1 MVRRA
6 LGLTLFVALA
16 GCATHADRLKTARS
30 AYYGGSTALA
40 EAKLLE
46 AEKDNASDA
55 EVLRLERASIA
66 MSAGRVDEAQTLLR
80 GVRDRFTELEPA
92 DPLKIA
98 KAALTDDQRLP
109 YSGEDYEKVM
119 VRAMLALTELL
130 RDGPDAFAFA
140 HQISQCQQDI
150 IEKGGAVGDG
160 KTNPKADYSR
170 VALGAYICG
179 AMREESPSGVDEA
192 RRSFKLVKE
201 WQPNFSNAAND
212 LARVENGVHCAKGHG
227 VVYVVALVGRG
238 PTKVE
243 QAEPVSTIGLLLAD
257 RIISAIAPQTLPP
270 NIAPVKIPAIQ
281 LPLDTISAVSVAVD
295 GRSFGTTE
303 TVTDVNQ
310 LAVSQ
315 MLATRDYAIAR
326 AVSRRILK
334 KGIVYAAKE
343 LTGTKKDSLQS
354 LGIDVLGVAWEATES
369 ADTRCWGLLPS
380 KIQVL
385 RIELPAGDHQLMLR
399 AAESQAGGESAKV
412 RVEDGRNSWVLA
424 HYPTQR
430 LVGVIQTNSPVK

>member
-1 MVRRA
+1 MVRRV
-6 LGLTLFVALA
+6 LGLVLFVALT

-30 AYYGGSTALA
+30 AYYGGSPALA

-46 AEKDNASDA
+46 AEKENSSDV
-55 EVLRLERASIA
+55 EVLRLERASVA
-66 MSAGRVDEAQTLLR
+66 MSTGRLDEAQTLLR

-119 VRAMLALTELL
+119 VRTMLALTELL

-150 IEKGGAVGDG
+150 IQKGGAVGEG
-160 KTNPKADYSR
+160 KANPKANYSR

-179 AMREESPSGVDEA
+179 AMREESPGGADEA
-192 RRSFKLVKE
+192 RRAFTLVKE
-201 WQPNFSNAAND
+201 WQPNFPSAAKD
-212 LARVENGVHCAKGHG
+212 LARAETGAQCAKGNG

-243 QAEPVSTIGLLLAD
+243 QAEPVTTIALLLAD

-270 NIAPVKIPAIQ
+270 NIAAVKIPAIQ

-295 GRSFGTTE
+295 GRPAGTTE
-303 TVTDVNQ
+303 TITDVNQ

-315 MLATRDYAIAR
+315 MLATRDYAIGR
-326 AVSRRILK
+326 AVARRILK

-343 LTGTKKDSLQS
+343 MTGTKKDSLQS
-354 LGIDVLGVAWEATES
+354 LGMDVLGVAWEATES

-380 KIQVL
+380 TIQVL
-385 RIELPAGDHQLMLR
+385 RVELPIGDHQITLG
-399 AAESQAGGESAKV
+399 AGDSANV
-412 RVEDGRNSWVLA
+412 RVEDGRNTWVMA
-424 HYPTQR
+424 HYPTPR
-430 LVGVIQTNSPVK
+430 LAGVIQTNLPVK